1 MTLCFV
7 LIFKTHLTK
16 TYKLHKFYDVF
27 FLADDSMNGLW
38 DDVYE
43 YIHNFAG
50 GAQTFSGCVYNQ
62 AAGNITS
69 CSGTSVY
76 VICDV
81 MI

>member
-1 MTLCFV
+1 
-7 LIFKTHLTK
+7 
-16 TYKLHKFYDVF
+16 
-27 FLADDSMNGLW
+27 MNGLW
-38 DDVYE
+38 DDMYE

-76 VICDV
+76 VLCDV
-81 MI
+81 MVWYERSELKNSMEYISDIVLFENVCRSIK